1 MLESQEPVDQA
12 SIVLEKE
19 VKENPALPPDDE
31 LLKTVLLGLAERMHK
46 IGLVEDLNYLIEA
59 LIEAETTYLHHSA
72 DSGESFYDVFY
83 KSFFGKVKGKTTDQK
98 IINLLRLSLEDALE
112 IFNQFRGKNKDFLTQ
127 LPNRQALEGDYQ
139 DFIQRRRSEDNNQE
153 FSLIVVDIDDFKKVN
168 DEHGHLAGD
177 MVLKFVADSLQKLC
191 RRTDGVYR
199 YGGEEFVIIAHG
211 NEEEIE
217 KLMVRI
223 LEFFRTTEIDLEELS
238 HGQGKRFKNL
248 KLRKTVSLGAIS
260 SKRVSNLNFA
270 NHFDLADVALY
281 SAKEG
286 GRNQY
291 IQNLVGAIFNS

>member
-1 MLESQEPVDQA
+1 MLESQEPVDQT
-12 SIVLEKE
+12 SLGIEKE
-19 VKENPALPPDDE
+19 AKEKKALPPDDE

-59 LIEAETTYLHHSA
+59 LIEAETTYLKHLA
-72 DSGESFYDVFY
+72 GSGESFYDLFY
-83 KSFFGKVKGKTTDQK
+83 KSFFSKVKEKTTDQK

-127 LPNRQALEGDYQ
+127 LPNRQALEEDYQ
-139 DFIQRRRSEDNNQE
+139 DLIQRRRAEDSDQE
-153 FSLIVVDIDDFKKVN
+153 FSLIILDIDHFKKVN
-168 DEHGHLAGD
+168 DDHGHLAGD
-177 MVLKFVADSLQKLC
+177 IVLKFIADSLQKLC

-199 YGGEEFVIIAHG
+199 CGGEEFVIIAHG
-211 NEEEIE
+211 NEEEIA
-217 KLMVRI
+217 KLMARI
-223 LEFFRTTEIDLEELS
+223 LEFFRVTEINLGELS
-238 HGQGKRFKNL
+238 NNQNKRFINL

-291 IQNLVGAIFNS
+291 VQNLVGAVFNS